1 MDYIKKKKIGEG
13 TYATIYLASKQNIP
27 NVAIKRMKKTKYSVG
42 HDISVIREIKTLK
55 QIKNKYILDLI
66 EIYIQ
71 NDDIHLV
78 LEYVE
83 TDLECIINNKQIFIL
98 PSDVKSWMLMILTGV
113 HKLHEKFIL
122 HRDIKPNNI
131 LVSRS
136 GLIKIADFG
145 LSRSIG
151 SKMTSQVVTRWYR
164 APELLLGAKQYGFGV
179 DMWSIG
185 CIFAELMLRVPLFAG
200 ESDLEQLNL
209 IFKVFGTPKL
219 HSYPSLKDLPGFMEF
234 QEKEGIKLESLF
246 TAASIDALSL
256 LKKFFIYDPN
266 KRINTYEALNDNYFS
281 SDPKPTQP
289 KNLPFFMAHE

>member
-1 MDYIKKKKIGEG
+1 
-13 TYATIYLASKQNIP
+13 LASKENLSK
-27 NVAIKRMKKTKYSVG
+27 VAIKRMKKTKHSIG
-42 HDISVIREIKTLK
+42 HDLSVIREIKTLS
-55 QIKNKYILDLI
+55 QIKHKYILNLYD
-66 EIYIQ
+66 IYIQ

-83 TDLECIINNKQIFIL
+83 TDLECIINNKKIYIL
-98 PSDVKSWMLMILTGV
+98 PADIKSWMLMILTGV

-131 LVSRS
+131 LVTKS
-136 GLIKIADFG
+136 GIIKIADFG

-151 SKMTSQVVTRWYR
+151 PKMTSQVVTRWYR

-219 HSYPSLKDLPGFMEF
+219 QNYSSMKELPGFMEF

-246 TAASIDALSL
+246 TAASNDTLTL
-256 LKKFFIYDPN
+256 LKQFFVYDPN
-266 KRINTYEALNDNYFS
+266 KRISTYEALNDKYFS
-281 SDPKPTQP
+281 QDPKPTQP
-289 KNLPFFMAHE
+289 KNLPFFSIRD